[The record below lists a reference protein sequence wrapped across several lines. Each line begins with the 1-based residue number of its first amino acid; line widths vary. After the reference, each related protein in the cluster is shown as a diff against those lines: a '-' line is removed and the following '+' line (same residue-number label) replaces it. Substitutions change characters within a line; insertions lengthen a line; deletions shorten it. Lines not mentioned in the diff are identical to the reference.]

1 MYDEL
6 PDNIEDI
13 RIVFKK
19 RIGNVDVIVE
29 FQHKKNVE
37 KIIFSDHVKREL
49 AKYRPSDIKKKRGLA
64 VFSLSF
70 SLLAIVAFV
79 ALPEPL
85 NWVMALG
92 CIIPFVGPLI
102 RYGMKKRNGYSSRHT
117 KR

>member
-6 PDNIEDI
+6 PDNIDDI

-19 RIGNVDVIVE
+19 RIDNVDVIVE
-29 FQHKKNVE
+29 FQRKKNIE
-37 KIIFSDHVKREL
+37 KIIFSDYVKREL
-49 AKYRPSDIKKKRGLA
+49 SKHRPSDIKKKRGLA

-70 SLLAIVAFV
+70 SLLAIFALLT
-79 ALPEPL
+79 LPEPL

-102 RYGMKKRNGYSSRHT
+102 KHGVKKRNGDKPQHIR
-117 KR
+117 R